1 MMNTQERYERIVTIK
16 EAIASGEFD
25 DVLYERNCSIYR
37 ALQNLMNSTN
47 TVNAADN
54 IAALTVFSC
63 MGYTM
68 QFGCVDRYSLPATRC
83 CCEEYKKVL
92 TDFYK
97 GFVDIMVFN
106 TNGGNELLGRY
117 HLVRVHKDGR
127 VRELRTKRYEV
138 WDTEH
143 ISCSVYIRPQGGKNR
158 SFLHGSERL
167 F

>member
-1 MMNTQERYERIVTIK
+1 MNSNERYTRIVSIK

-47 TVNAADN
+47 AVNAADN

-106 TNGGNELLGRY
+106 TNGGNEVFGRY